1 MTVLLNVRNTVKL
14 RLVVLISSRNVN
26 RLSLR
31 LSYQKRCEFAPLF
44 FVRQKKDCK
53 ILNLCYK
60 KRPIFYY

>member
-44 FVRQKKDCK
+44 LCAKRK
-53 ILNLCYK
+53 IAK
-60 KRPIFYY
+60 F